1 VAAARPERQERQEKV
16 PVNGRDPSFRGRGR
30 ASERGNV
37 GPRGGPAFEQLL
49 AELSVRFANVLP
61 DTIVDEIEAAL
72 GRLVD
77 TLGYDRCTFTE
88 FAPDGT
94 LHVLCSAAVGGIA
107 PLPRGPFGADMPW
120 LVGEI
125 RAGRTVA
132 LANLPDGLPP
142 EANAELER
150 VTRIGLRS
158 HLSIPLRVG
167 GRVVGALSFG
177 GLRRAQTWP
186 GEAVTRLKIIGE
198 IFAGGLGRARAE
210 GEARALRS
218 RLWHADRVA
227 RSGVLTAAI
236 AHELNQPLAAILSN
250 AQAGLAYLA
259 GGGARPEEIRAI
271 LESVVRDDRRAAET
285 IRAMRALLR
294 REESGRTR
302 TDVAA
307 ALREVLQ
314 LLAGELHRQGIRV
327 ETTLGAG
334 CWAIADKVQ
343 IGQVA
348 LNLILNAAAAMQA
361 RPRDERSLRVS
372 ARRSDDRQVHVA
384 VCDSGIGI
392 APEHVDAVF
401 EPFWT
406 TRREGLGL
414 GLAICRSILQAHG
427 GAIRVEPNPT
437 RGVTF
442 HFELPAEADAEAAGV
457 PAPTQPLE
465 AAGPLALSPGR
476 PVVCVVDDDAN
487 VRESL
492 VRLLAA
498 AEFTVAS
505 YASAHELLE
514 RASLAD
520 VACLVL
526 DNRMAGMSGLEL
538 NARLAA
544 DGNAPPVVFMTGDG
558 DVETGVAAMKLGA
571 VDYLTKP
578 VDSEVLLGAVRK
590 AVERHALE
598 RSRGLEREACKAR
611 IGRLSPRE
619 REILAH
625 VVRGRLNKQIAADL
639 DIAEQ
644 TVKQHRG
651 RVMEKLEVRSVAELV
666 RLCEA
671 SELFA
676 GPGPT
681 LAPK

>member
-1 VAAARPERQERQEKV
+1 MNRRDFSIRGPGAADDRSNPARHE
-16 PVNGRDPSFRGRGR
+16 
-30 ASERGNV
+30 
-37 GPRGGPAFEQLL
+37 GPAFEQLL

-61 DTIVDEIEAAL
+61 DTIVDEVETAL
-72 GRLVD
+72 ARLVD
-77 TLGYDRCTFTE
+77 TLGYDRCTYTE
-88 FAPDGT
+88 FAPDGS

-107 PLPRGPFGADMPW
+107 PLPRGPFGADLPW

-132 LANLPDGLPP
+132 LANLPGGLPP
-142 EANAELER
+142 EAAAELAR
-150 VTRIGLRS
+150 MTRIGLRS
-158 HLSIPLRVG
+158 HLSIPLRIG

-186 GEAVTRLKIIGE
+186 AEIVTRLKIIGE
-198 IFAGGLGRARAE
+198 IFAGAIARARAE
-210 GEARALRS
+210 GEARALRG

-259 GGGARPEEIRAI
+259 GGGAHPEEIRAI
-271 LESVVRDDRRAAET
+271 LEAVVRDDKRAADT

-294 REESGRTR
+294 QEEAGRTR
-302 TDVAA
+302 TDVAG

-314 LLAGELHRQGIRV
+314 LLAGELSHRGIRV
-327 ETTLGAG
+327 ETALGAG
-334 CWAIADKVQ
+334 CWAIADKIQ

-361 RPRDERSLRVS
+361 RPRDERCLRVS
-372 ARRSDDRQVHVA
+372 AHRSDDGHVHAA

-414 GLAICRSILQAHG
+414 GLAICRSIMQAHG
-427 GAIRVEPNPT
+427 GAIRVVPNPT

-442 HFELPAEADAEAAGV
+442 RFELPGAADAEAAG
-457 PAPTQPLE
+457 APTQTRTPE
-465 AAGPLALSPGR
+465 AAGALPVGR

-505 YASAHELLE
+505 YASAHEFLA

-538 NARLAA
+538 SARLAA

-558 DVETGVAAMKLGA
+558 DVETGVSAMKLGA

-598 RSRGLEREACKAR
+598 RRRGLEREACKAR

-666 RLCEA
+666 RLCED

-676 GPGPT
+676 SPGPKV
-681 LAPK
+681 APK

>member
-1 VAAARPERQERQEKV
+1 VNRRDFSIRRPGAADDRDNHARHE
-16 PVNGRDPSFRGRGR
+16 
-30 ASERGNV
+30 
-37 GPRGGPAFEQLL
+37 GPAFEQLL

-61 DTIVDEIEAAL
+61 DTIVDEVETAL
-72 GRLVD
+72 ARLVD
-77 TLGYDRCTFTE
+77 TLGYDRCTYTE

-107 PLPRGPFGADMPW
+107 PLSRGPFGADMPW

-177 GLRRAQTWP
+177 GLCGAHTWP
-186 GEAVTRLKIIGE
+186 DEVITRLKIIGE
-198 IFAGGLGRARAE
+198 IFAGAIARARAE
-210 GEARALRS
+210 GEARALRG

-259 GGGARPEEIRAI
+259 RGGARPEEIRAI
-271 LESVVRDDRRAAET
+271 LEAVVRDDKRAAET

-294 REESGRTR
+294 QEEAGRTR

-314 LLAGELHRQGIRV
+314 LLAGELHHRGIRV
-327 ETTLGAG
+327 ETALGAG
-334 CWAIADKVQ
+334 CWAIADRVQ

-361 RPRDERSLRVS
+361 RPQDERCLRV
-372 ARRSDDRQVHVA
+372 AAHRSDDGRVHAA

-442 HFELPAEADAEAAGV
+442 RFELPGAADAEVAG
-457 PAPTQPLE
+457 APTQIETPE
-465 AAGPLALSPGR
+465 AVGALPAGR
-476 PVVCVVDDDAN
+476 PVVCVVDDDAT
-487 VRESL
+487 VREGL
-492 VRLLAA
+492 VRLFAA
-498 AEFTVAS
+498 AGHTVAS
-505 YASAHELLE
+505 YASAHEFLA

-538 NARLAA
+538 SARLAA
-544 DGNAPPVVFMTGDG
+544 DGNTPPVVFMTGDG
-558 DVETGVAAMKLGA
+558 DVETGVAAMRLGA

-578 VDSEVLLGAVRK
+578 VDGEVLLGAVRK
-590 AVERHALE
+590 AIERHALE
-598 RSRGLEREACKAR
+598 RRRGLEREACKAR

-671 SELFA
+671 SELF
-676 GPGPT
+676 PGPKPEI
-681 LAPK
+681 APK

>member
-1 VAAARPERQERQEKV
+1 VNRRDFSIRGPGAA
-16 PVNGRDPSFRGRGR
+16 DD
-30 ASERGNV
+30 RGNHA
-37 GPRGGPAFEQLL
+37 RHEGPAFEQLL

-61 DTIVDEIEAAL
+61 DTIVDEVETAL
-72 GRLVD
+72 ARLVD
-77 TLGYDRCTFTE
+77 TLGYDRCTYTE
-88 FAPDGT
+88 FAPDGS

-107 PLPRGPFGADMPW
+107 PLSRGPFGADLPW

-177 GLRRAQTWP
+177 GLRGAHPWP
-186 GEAVTRLKIIGE
+186 DEVITRLKIIGE
-198 IFAGGLGRARAE
+198 IFAGAIARARAE
-210 GEARALRS
+210 GEARALRT

-259 GGGARPEEIRAI
+259 GQEARPDEIRAI
-271 LESVVRDDRRAAET
+271 LEAVVRDDKRAAET
-285 IRAMRALLR
+285 IRAIRALLR
-294 REESGRTR
+294 QEEAGRTR

-314 LLAGELHRQGIRV
+314 LLAGELHRQEIQV
-327 ETTLGAG
+327 ETAFGAE
-334 CWAIADKVQ
+334 CWAMADKVQ

-348 LNLILNAAAAMQA
+348 LNLILNAAAAMQP
-361 RPRDERSLRVS
+361 RPPNERCLRVS
-372 ARRSDDRQVHVA
+372 VHRSDDRQVHVA

-401 EPFWT
+401 EPFWS

-414 GLAICRSILQAHG
+414 GLAICSSIVHAHG
-427 GAIRVEPNPT
+427 GAIRVEPNAE

-442 HFELPAEADAEAAGV
+442 RFELPGAAEAQGASGPAETRAPEAA
-457 PAPTQPLE
+457 ATLR
-465 AAGPLALSPGR
+465 AGR
-476 PVVCVVDDDAN
+476 PVVCVVDDDAT

-505 YASAHELLE
+505 YASAHEFLA
-514 RASLAD
+514 RVSLAD

-538 NARLAA
+538 HARLAA
-544 DGNAPPVVFMTGDG
+544 DGDAPPVVFMTGDG
-558 DVETGVAAMKLGA
+558 DVETGVSAMKLGA

-590 AVERHALE
+590 AVERHALD
-598 RSRGLEREACKAR
+598 RRQGLEREACKAR

-639 DIAEQ
+639 GIAEQ

-676 GPGPT
+676 SPGPKV
-681 LAPK
+681 APK